1 MNIVIIEDEEI
12 VADELE
18 LNIKQLIDEPV
29 DIVQLRSVKEAIAY
43 FKKSEAPDLIFSDI
57 QLGDGLS
64 FEIFVAEPV
73 SVPVIFCTAYDEYAL
88 DAFKAN
94 GIDYILKPFTIQT
107 LDRAL
112 QKYKQLK
119 KVLSADQ
126 TPQYD
131 ALMQML
137 LNRETQTATSV
148 LVYHQDKIIPIKLE
162 DIAMFYLENEITH
175 LLTFSGKTFY
185 PNKNL
190 DELERSSGNYFFRA
204 NRQFL
209 VCRKAIIDVSSFFSR
224 KLSLNLNVP
233 FSEKVIV
240 SKGKASQFLSWLTKA

>member
-1 MNIVIIEDEEI
+1 MNIVIIEDEAV
-12 VADELE
+12 VADDLE
-18 LNIKQLIDEPV
+18 MNIRKLIDEPV
-29 DIVQLRSVKEAIAY
+29 TVVQLRSVKEGIAY
-43 FKKSEAPDLIFSDI
+43 FKKNETPDLIFSDI

-64 FEIFVAEPV
+64 FEIFVSQPI

-94 GIDYILKPFTIQT
+94 GIDYILKPFTRQT
-107 LDRAL
+107 LDTAL
-112 QKYKQLK
+112 QKYRQLK
-119 KVLSADQ
+119 KVFSTDQ
-126 TPQYD
+126 TPQFD

-137 LNRETQTATSV
+137 SAKNTQVAASV
-148 LVYHQDKIIPIKLE
+148 LVYHQDKIIPVNLE
-162 DIAMFYLENEITH
+162 DIAMCYLSNEITH

-190 DELERSSGNYFFRA
+190 DELDRLCGSTFFRA
-204 NRQFL
+204 NRQYL

-233 FSEKVIV
+233 FAEKVIV
-240 SKGKASQFLSWLTKA
+240 SKGKASQFLSWLSNG

>member
-1 MNIVIIEDEEI
+1 MNIVIIEDEGV

-18 LNIKQLIDEPV
+18 VNIRQLVDEPV

-43 FKKSEAPDLIFSDI
+43 FKKAEAPDLIFSDI

-107 LDRAL
+107 LDHAL
-112 QKYKQLK
+112 QKYRQLK
-119 KVLSADQ
+119 KIFSADQ

-137 LNRETQTATSV
+137 ANREPQTASSV
-148 LVYHQDKIIPIKLE
+148 LVYHQDKIIPVKLE
-162 DIAMFYLENEITH
+162 DIAMFYLANEITH

-190 DELERSSGNYFFRA
+190 DELEKLSGSYFFRA

-209 VCRKAIIDVSSFFSR
+209 VCRKAITDVSSFFSR

-233 FSEKVIV
+233 FGEKVIV
-240 SKGKASQFLSWLTKA
+240 SKGKAPQFLNWLTKA

>member
-1 MNIVIIEDEEI
+1 MNIVIIEDEGV

-18 LNIKQLIDEPV
+18 LNIKQLIEEPV
-29 DIVQLRSVKEAIAY
+29 DIVQLRSVKQAIAY
-43 FKKSEAPDLIFSDI
+43 FKKAEAPDLIFSDI

-64 FEIFVAEPV
+64 FEIFVEIPV
-73 SVPVIFCTAYDEYAL
+73 SVPVIFCTAYDEFAL

-94 GIDYILKPFTIQT
+94 GIDYILKPFTRQT
-107 LDRAL
+107 LDSAL
-112 QKYKQLK
+112 EKYRQLK
-119 KVLSADQ
+119 KIFSADQ

-131 ALMQML
+131 ELMQL
-137 LNRETQTATSV
+137 LANREQQTAASV
-148 LVYHQDKIIPIKLE
+148 LVYHQDKIIPVKLQ
-162 DIAMFYLENEITH
+162 DIAMFYLENEVTH

-190 DELERSSGNYFFRA
+190 DELEKLSGNYFFRA

-224 KLSLNLNVP
+224 KLSLNLNIP

-240 SKGKASQFLSWLTKA
+240 SKGKAAQFLNWLAKG

>member
-112 QKYKQLK
+112 QKYRQLK

-190 DELERSSGNYFFRA
+190 DELERSAGNYFFRA